1 MNRYAYSEEHQLKQ
15 KQCVFFS
22 CFFFFGVFVLQKC
35 LFNFYTFLSF
45 LATLIFLKSG
55 HTVKL
60 ICWGVL

>member
-15 KQCVFFS
+15 KQCVFF
-22 CFFFFGVFVLQKC
+22 FGVFVLQKF

-45 LATLIFLKSG
+45 LATLIFLKSD